1 MMDDTEMEE
10 RHTLSGSSSIG
21 EAVSGRGQAVYH
33 GEDDDDDDE
42 LYYIPERRPSLDL
55 GPSPMDT
62 SHRHSVDRA
71 MSPALSYR
79 SMASEENRDYME
91 DEDGL
96 PTRVKNKD
104 DIEAKPSDTPE
115 LIQNS
120 NEFSH
125 PSLTV
130 AFTFKAICDT
140 LRKMSEGDFK
150 RFSKLLWKH
159 YPQSFNTPTQGMDM
173 VNLVDRL
180 LECYNLEVSLQIT
193 KTLLEEMEQNKLVDY
208 IQTLCL
214 RREKRPFD
222 DVFTNLYI
230 TSTCNNGPNI
240 EHEIMTIKK
249 LDSNREPGKLI
260 STSDIFSSERL
271 EHSNVKLILLTGVP
285 GSGKSMAV
293 RRAPDRSTEK
303 ERDFL
308 MKLGKLAF
316 NMLEQEQFKITKS
329 DWKETGISDEEAVIN
344 SGLCTQYMTKPYVL
358 FQEKV
363 LSFIHPTMQEYLAA
377 LYAFLSFTNQAK
389 NIFDQQLK
397 DKFMGIFKGHKTME
411 LYKSAV
417 DKSLGYEDGKLDI
430 FLRFLFGMALKS
442 NLELLQP
449 FCVSSVKWPTF
460 VEDATTLIQ
469 KRLRENQC
477 PARNDNLQQ
486 CLEELGVSV
495 SEATS
500 Y

>member
-1 MMDDTEMEE
+1 MRGWAQNPKAVSKKVLAYPIYDMMDDTEMEE

-33 GEDDDDDDE
+33 EEDDDDDDE

-96 PTRVKNKD
+96 PTRVQLDRTDSYSSCYTLDSEDCEEITPKVKNKD

-193 KTLLEEMEQNKLVDY
+193 KTLLEEMEQNK
-208 IQTLCL
+208 
-214 RREKRPFD
+214 
-222 DVFTNLYI
+222 
-230 TSTCNNGPNI
+230 
-240 EHEIMTIKK
+240 
-249 LDSNREPGKLI
+249 
-260 STSDIFSSERL
+260 
-271 EHSNVKLILLTGVP
+271 
-285 GSGKSMAV
+285 
-293 RRAPDRSTEK
+293 APDRSTEK